1 MERLID
7 TFSNRLCRAL
17 QIRNMKPIELAEKS
31 GVDKGK
37 ISSYMSGR
45 YRAKQDTLYALAT
58 VLDVS
63 PVWLMGYD
71 VSMNNIENNAIP
83 ISDLP
88 IKVPV
93 VGKISAGLPLLAS
106 ENIEG
111 YEYAPSSYIKEGFE
125 YFYLTVSGDSMNL
138 KFNEGDI
145 VLVQKQDGLENDE
158 IGVIL
163 VDGMDATV
171 KKYKYENGL
180 VILSPMSTNP
190 GHVVQI
196 YNPKEINIRI
206 IGKVVSYQGKV

>member
-1 MERLID
+1 M
-7 TFSNRLCRAL
+7 NRLRYLREEMSLSQADIGKML
-17 QIRNMKPIELAEKS
+17 GITSQAVGLYENEKRDIPTEYLKQLSEIFSVSTDYLLGKSNIRNMQQSNVEP
-31 GVDKGK
+31 
-37 ISSYMSGR
+37 SS
-45 YRAKQDTLYALAT
+45 D
-58 VLDVS
+58 
-63 PVWLMGYD
+63 
-71 VSMNNIENNAIP
+71 I
-83 ISDLP
+83 P

-106 ENIEG
+106 ENIEC

-145 VLVQKQDGLENDE
+145 VLVQKQDDLENDE

-190 GHVVQI
+190 EHVVQI
-196 YNPKEINIRI
+196 YNPKEINIKI
-206 IGKVVSYQGKV
+206 IGKVVSYQGKI

>member
-1 MERLID
+1 MNRIKALREELGLRQSEFANKIGLTQQSISLYEKNER
-7 TFSNRLCRAL
+7 
-17 QIRNMKPIELAEKS
+17 KPS
-31 GVDKGK
+31 
-37 ISSYMSGR
+37 
-45 YRAKQDTLYALAT
+45 QDVLEALA
-58 VLDVS
+58 DFFGVS
-63 PVWLMGYD
+63 IDYLLGK
-71 VSMNNIENNAIP
+71 SNNRNVQQSNVESS
-83 ISDLP
+83 SDIP

-106 ENIEG
+106 ENIEC

-145 VLVQKQDGLENDE
+145 VLVQKQDDLENDE

-190 GHVVQI
+190 EHVVQI